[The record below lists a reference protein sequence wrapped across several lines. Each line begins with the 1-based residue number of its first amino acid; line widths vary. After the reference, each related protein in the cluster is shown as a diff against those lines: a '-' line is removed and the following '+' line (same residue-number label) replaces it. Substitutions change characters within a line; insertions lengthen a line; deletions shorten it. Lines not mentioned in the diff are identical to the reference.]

1 MWVLKSGHKVIN
13 SKGVRAMKIY
23 QVDAFTRKKFTGNPA
38 AVCILPDGF
47 EPEKTWMQDIAAE
60 MNLSETAFVKT
71 TDSCKSGGVYS
82 LRWFTPMKE
91 VDLCGHATLA
101 AAHILWEEGFLA
113 KDQPALFETKSGL
126 LEVSLGDDHMTMNF
140 PADDVIPCKE
150 PVSLDMALGCP
161 VISTHK
167 AGQDLLVE
175 VKDEQTIS
183 SIMPSYLQ
191 LSILSARCIIVTAEG
206 DHVDFVS
213 RVFCPACGIDE
224 DPVTGSTH
232 CSLTPFWAE
241 RLGKTKM
248 QALQISER
256 GGTLTVELLG
266 DRVNISGQAVTIFK
280 GELF

>member
-1 MWVLKSGHKVIN
+1 
-13 SKGVRAMKIY
+13 MKIY

-47 EPEKTWMQDIAAE
+47 EPEEAWMQNLAAE
-60 MNLSETAFVKT
+60 MNLSETAFVKV

-82 LRWFTPMKE
+82 LRWFTPVAE

-101 AAHILWEEGFLA
+101 TAHILWEEGLLA
-113 KDQPALFETKSGL
+113 KDQSALFETKSGL
-126 LEVSLGDDHMTMNF
+126 LEVSLAGDKKLGDHMIMNF
-140 PADDVIPCKE
+140 PVDDVSPCKE

-175 VKDEQTIS
+175 VKDEQTVS
-183 SIMPSYLQ
+183 SIMPSHQQ
-191 LSILSARCIIVTAEG
+191 LSMLSARCIIVTAKG
-206 DHVDFVS
+206 DSVDFVS

-241 RLGKTKM
+241 RLDKTKM
-248 QALQISER
+248 QALQISKR
-256 GGTLTVELLG
+256 GGALTVELLG